1 MRADLHLHSSYSD
14 GAYPPREIA
23 RRVAAAGVGL
33 FSLTDH
39 DGMEG
44 EEEARAAAKEFGLA
58 FVSGWEISSYAEEGK
73 VHVLGYGCRRGKA
86 YEIFLEERIRGGYLR
101 AEDSLKKANARFSL
115 SLTMEDVLREQTEKS
130 APVHTVHVVRAVARA
145 IGIPS
150 EKVYSAY
157 FAKGKAAY
165 SALYRPTPEE
175 AVSVIHA
182 CGGIA
187 VLAHPGR
194 LGADCAAREALADR
208 LCAVGLDGIECFYTS
223 HTVRETERFRAYAKA
238 RGLLETGGSDFH
250 ADGRGE
256 AVGQP
261 EFRPSERLLR
271 ALRIR

>member
-86 YEIFLEERIRGGYLR
+86 YETFLEERIRGGYLR

-115 SLTMEDVLREQTEKS
+115 SLTMEDR
-130 APVHTVHVVRAVARA
+130 
-145 IGIPS
+145 S
-150 EKVYSAY
+150 EERRV
-157 FAKGKAAY
+157 GK
-165 SALYRPTPEE
+165 
-175 AVSVIHA
+175 
-182 CGGIA
+182 
-187 VLAHPGR
+187 
-194 LGADCAAREALADR
+194 
-208 LCAVGLDGIECFYTS
+208 EC
-223 HTVRETERFRAYAKA
+223 
-238 RGLLETGGSDFH
+238 L
-250 ADGRGE
+250 
-256 AVGQP
+256 
-261 EFRPSERLLR
+261 
-271 ALRIR
+271 